1 MSSSKSAS
9 TERRSNEVANDDQ
22 MSQRKIMLLGEIGV
36 GKSSL
41 AKRLVYANFSHD
53 YKPTI
58 GVDVY
63 RWVVPDGPGR
73 EGLEFIVWDTDGN
86 FGDAMFRHV
95 YMRRASAALIVGD
108 ARRRGTLDHM
118 VKLAEGF
125 EEAFPGRHVGLVV
138 NKMDLVE
145 DPATLDLPDG
155 LRKRDDLIMTSAK
168 TGYNVEQAFVRA
180 AEVIIRRGL

>member
-1 MSSSKSAS
+1 
-9 TERRSNEVANDDQ
+9 

-41 AKRLVYANFSHD
+41 AKRLVTGNFSLD

-63 RWVVPDGPGR
+63 SWVVPDAPGLA
-73 EGLEFIVWDTDGN
+73 GVEFIVWDTDGN

-108 ARRRGTLDHM
+108 ARRRGTLDQM
-118 VKLAEGF
+118 AKLADGF
-125 EEAFPGRHVGLVV
+125 DAAFPGRHVGLVV
-138 NKMDLVE
+138 NKIDLVD
-145 DPATLDLPDG
+145 DPAGVDLPDA
-155 LRKRDDLIMTSAK
+155 LARREDLMLTSAL
-168 TGYNVEQAFVRA
+168 TGYNVDQAFLRA
-180 AEVIIRRGL
+180 AEVIVRRGL